1 MSDIAAPEFN
11 TEADNLL
18 AGVGLGGE
26 GSLPVVEAPA
36 PEAAAP
42 NAGAVPEGQPGG
54 TSPPGGQAAP
64 EVPAP
69 APLSSPAAT
78 PAPEAPKAEPA
89 PAPTTPGIAVGKS
102 VRLIPTD
109 NIDVLAAEL
118 KKNNPGMS
126 FHAACDA
133 AREQL
138 GVRPAAPAAPVA
150 PATAHAQT
158 PAAPETQ
165 AAELSPAL
173 ARMEAIAG
181 EIATLNPIIDAAEI
195 QQLQIE
201 AMRLQPQAVKEQ
213 ATLQVQQLMQDQA
226 TLTAE
231 QQEAQAAIERSWK
244 DATDAF
250 QTLAQVDSPL
260 REAYEDRMEELRQS
274 NNPADLAILDLPNC
288 EFIVASMCA
297 ARLGAG
303 AFAPSA
309 AVAQPGGAPAPLT
322 GSPASQTPQPMAQP
336 RPVLPVVPGFAGGD
350 HTQLA
355 GLRQPDPNAD
365 LQTRLAAARTPLE
378 EADMLMDSISG
389 GNGPRSGAPFFMS

>member
-1 MSDIAAPEFN
+1 MPELSNDFAAL
-11 TEADNLL
+11 ADAVLNGT
-18 AGVGLGGE
+18 AE
-26 GSLPVVEAPA
+26 DAPA
-36 PEAAAP
+36 PESSQEQAP

-54 TSPPGGQAAP
+54 NSHPGGQAAP

-69 APLSSPAAT
+69 APLSPPPAA
-78 PAPEAPKAEPA
+78 PAPAEVPKAEPS

-138 GVRPAAPAAPVA
+138 GVRPAAPSAPVA
-150 PATAHAQT
+150 PVAAPAQT

-173 ARMEAIAG
+173 ARMEAIAA
-181 EIATLNPIIDAAEI
+181 EIGTLNPIIDAAEI

-201 AMRLQPQAVKEQ
+201 AMRLQPAAVKEQ

-231 QQEAQAAIERSWK
+231 QQEAQAAIERAWQT
-244 DATDAF
+244 ATTTF
-250 QTLAQVDSPL
+250 PTLAQDNSPL
-260 REAYEDRMEELRQS
+260 REAYEDSMEELRQS
-274 NNPADLAILDLPNC
+274 TNPADLAILDHPNC
-288 EFIVASMCA
+288 EFIVASQCA

-303 AFAPSA
+303 AFAPA

-336 RPVLPVVPGFAGGD
+336 RPVLPVVPGTAGGD
-350 HTQLA
+350 HTQQA
-355 GLRQPDPNAD
+355 GLRAPDAAAD
-365 LQTRLAAARTPLE
+365 LSARLNQAESIDDLVNAFNEGIMRGPARNDLSMT
-378 EADMLMDSISG
+378 AV
-389 GNGPRSGAPFFMS
+389 